1 MDTVNDWPGIHL
13 PANECDGITR
23 RSCNDGVCA
32 GCPVFYV
39 YNVDAAAARM
49 TSCRA
54 RRKLYA
60 QDILVD
66 RMPVDLMELQ
76 IKFAGF
82 AVITTDAVRWMKNI
96 IQDLPCVEVGAGH
109 GLITSEPTTWGM
121 LPTMRHG
128 IIAKTSNLDPAPIC
142 GACMEREK
150 NPPIDELSIRDQ
162 RLQQVDT
169 IMAELLDK
177 IIQSKRNITLL
188 NAQQNEAQS
197 AL

>member
-1 MDTVNDWPGIHL
+1 MLTASSTPRTSSL
-13 PANECDGITR
+13 TA
-23 RSCNDGVCA
+23 
-32 GCPVFYV
+32 CPLT
-39 YNVDAAAARM
+39 ACPLTA
-49 TSCRA
+49 CP
-54 RRKLYA
+54 L
-60 QDILVD
+60 
-66 RMPVDLMELQ
+66 MPVDPLTACPLTACPLTACPLTACPLTSWELQ

-109 GLITSEPTTWGM
+109 DLITREPTTWGM

-150 NPPIDELSIRDQ
+150 NPPIDELSLRDQ

-169 IMAELLDK
+169 IMAELQDK
-177 IIQSKRNITLL
+177 IIQSKRNTTLL

>member
-1 MDTVNDWPGIHL
+1 M
-13 PANECDGITR
+13 PAHECDGITR

-32 GCPVFYV
+32 GCRVIYV
-39 YNVDAAAARM
+39 YNVDAAAAKI

-54 RRKLYA
+54 HRKLYA

-66 RMPVDLMELQ
+66 LMPVDLMAVDRMELQ
-76 IKFAGF
+76 VKFAGF
-82 AVITTDAVRWMKNI
+82 AVITTDAIRWMKNI

-109 GLITSEPTTWGM
+109 GLITSELTTWGM
-121 LPTMRHG
+121 LPAMRHG
-128 IIAKTSNLDPAPIC
+128 VIAKTSNLDPSPTC
-142 GACMEREK
+142 RTGMERER
-150 NPPIDELSIRDQ
+150 NQLIDELSLRDQ

-169 IMAELLDK
+169 IIAELQDK
-177 IIQSKRNITLL
+177 ITQSKRNTTLL

>member
-1 MDTVNDWPGIHL
+1 MATVNDWPGIHL

-39 YNVDAAAARM
+39 YNVDAAAAKM

-54 RRKLYA
+54 HRKLYA

-66 RMPVDLMELQ
+66 RMPVDRMELQ
-76 IKFAGF
+76 VKFAGF
-82 AVITTDAVRWMKNI
+82 AVITVITTDAVRWMKNI

-121 LPTMRHG
+121 LPAMRHG
-128 IIAKTSNLDPAPIC
+128 VIAKTSNLDPTPTCRTRAWNAKGISSSMNCPSETN
-142 GACMEREK
+142 GSSRWTQSWPSFRTK
-150 NPPIDELSIRDQ
+150 SLSQNQTPPS
-162 RLQQVDT
+162 
-169 IMAELLDK
+169 
-177 IIQSKRNITLL
+177 
-188 NAQQNEAQS
+188 
-197 AL
+197 